1 MDEVTTRCRLCTV
14 RLHRGNHLDDFVRQ
28 ICGDCR
34 QHPAAKRLGAVTA
47 QAPRTDGA
55 RPDFTPAERS
65 LIKRVGALMPSAQL
79 LALLNERLQAD
90 GTPEHGLHTAEQ
102 LQTEMQATPAPAG
115 STDWPF
121 MRKLLA
127 QARRAGV
134 LSRIT
139 IQTIDDFAVVYAL
152 SSAQVLR
159 LKDVVLNAQEDG
171 NGR

>member
-1 MDEVTTRCRLCTV
+1 MTEPAVKCRLCTV

-34 QHPAAKRLGAVTA
+34 QHPAAKRLGAVATPP
-47 QAPRTDGA
+47 PRNDGA
-55 RPDFTPAERS
+55 PPDFTPAERS

-90 GTPEHGLHTAEQ
+90 GTPDAGLHTAEQ
-102 LQTEMQATPAPAG
+102 LQAEMQSTPTPSG
-115 STDWPF
+115 NTDWSS

-127 QARRAGV
+127 QARREGV
-134 LSRIT
+134 LNRIT

-171 NGR
+171 HGR